1 MRLHLDKRSFTILTF
16 LKVVVCIKLKLGEA
30 VAFKGFQGATSSSRL
45 SRYDR
50 KNPMSSGTV
59 HVMRTVCMTTCSLMG
74 QARLCRQVS
83 FKADVSKV

>member
-30 VAFKGFQGATSSSRL
+30 GAFKGFQGATSSSRL

-50 KNPMSSGTV
+50 KKSDEQWNSSCYAD
-59 HVMRTVCMTTCSLMG
+59 CMYDHLQPYG
-74 QARLCRQVS
+74 PGAPLPPGLL
-83 FKADVSKV
+83 